1 MEETEL
7 QTRHLLSPNKASS
20 AANGLHRN
28 LKGPM
33 EIPYFSDYCQAII
46 GCSPETDSKAK
57 LLKAT
62 PVLVSEHIDGS
73 CLPRAFTTVG

>member
-1 MEETEL
+1 
-7 QTRHLLSPNKASS
+7 
-20 AANGLHRN
+20 
-28 LKGPM
+28 M